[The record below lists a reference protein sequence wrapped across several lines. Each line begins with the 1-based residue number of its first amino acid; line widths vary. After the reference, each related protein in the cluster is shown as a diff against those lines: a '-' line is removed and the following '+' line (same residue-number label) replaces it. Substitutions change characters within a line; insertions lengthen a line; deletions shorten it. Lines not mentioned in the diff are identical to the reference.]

1 MESIRNFKLE
11 RTFSQLGKLQQK
23 MQLRYEMVAKPN
35 EIEFCIR
42 KIQQEQECQYKI
54 ISGITPLQGEQIVK
68 FLYENAVPFESWQD
82 VLQELVAIV

>member
-1 MESIRNFKLE
+1 MESNRNFKLE

-23 MQLRYEMVAKPN
+23 MQLQYEMVVKQN

-42 KIQQEQECQYKI
+42 KIQQEQECQYKSI
-54 ISGITPLQGEQIVK
+54 RGITLLQGEQILQ